1 MARSLED
8 IASYLKDME
17 QLLEALCQLEA
28 EKALMSHLQLKTSL
42 IQIISD
48 LS

>member
-1 MARSLED
+1 VD

-17 QLLEALCQLEA
+17 QPLEALYQLEV
-28 EKALMSHLQLKTSL
+28 EKALMSHLQSKTSL

>member
-1 MARSLED
+1 MARSQVD
-8 IASYLKDME
+8 KVSYLKDTE

-28 EKALMSHLQLKTSL
+28 EKALMSHLPLKTSQ